1 MHTPYFPQWRS
12 FCAPL
17 GRQTTRAREA
27 TESLGG
33 LAVLFGKFFPGLLVP
48 ASRGRGSRRRVFTRV
63 DVFWAFLAQVLVR
76 GASCRWALSRLQAHA
91 VATGRL
97 RGDVSTSA
105 YCQARAALSV
115 PWLETLFASLN
126 RWFIPRT
133 QAEWRG
139 RTVRVIDG
147 TGFSMPDTPQN
158 RRRWGYPPGAKPGC
172 GFPTGKLVGLFCLH
186 SGRLLAFVQDTCK
199 THDLKLARRLVCWLQ
214 RGEVLLAD
222 RAYCGWVFLV
232 LLRQRGA
239 DFVIRLHQGRRVS
252 SRKAGSIQ
260 ERWPRPPRHKCA
272 RWFWRSLPAE
282 LSVRLVRFLVHRR
295 GFRSH
300 HVIVVTSLLDRKQ
313 FPDDAIA
320 KLYAQ
325 RWQVELHFR
334 QIKTSL
340 ALDVM
345 RGLSPVVVE
354 RELWMHAIAYNLVRA
369 LLLEAALTHDKA
381 IPRLSFKGAIDAII
395 AWTALALHARAHQLR
410 ARRALLHRIACDAVP
425 LRPGRSEPRVRKRRP
440 KNYQLMTRP
449 RAQMRVSASRNLK

>member
-17 GRQTTRAREA
+17 GSHTTRAREA

-91 VATGRL
+91 VATGRQ
-97 RGDVSTSA
+97 RGDDSTSA

-133 QAEWRG
+133 KDEWRG

-214 RGEVLLAD
+214 RSDVLLAD

-252 SRKAGSIQ
+252 SRKVGSIQ
-260 ERWPRPPRHKCA
+260 ERWPRPPRNKCS
-272 RWFWRSLPAE
+272 RWFWRALPAE
-282 LSVRLVRFLVHRR
+282 LPVRLVRFLVHRR

-345 RGLSPVVVE
+345 RGLSPAVVE

-395 AWTALALHARAHQLR
+395 AWTALALHSRAHQPR
-410 ARRALLHRIACDAVP
+410 ARRELLHRIACDAVP

-440 KNYQLMTRP
+440 KNYQFMTRP
-449 RAQMRVSASRNLK
+449 RTHMRVSASRNLK